1 MNYDVALVLGTGIK
15 QNGTLPDSCIS
26 NVKTAVS
33 LYKNKEVSKLVFAGK
48 WAWNCK
54 YNPPI
59 TESLA
64 MKQLAISLGVV
75 ESDIFIEDES
85 VTTVSNLCHVK
96 SKILLPNGYKS
107 VLLVCSNSVQ
117 KPRNLY
123 NLEMVLG
130 PEFTYDVML
139 TDFTYP
145 SQIEAELSAKESQKI
160 TEAQKFYH
168 GVTAGDHEL
177 ILQFAKIDLDKKILS
192 SKLKQ

>member
-1 MNYDVALVLGTGIK
+1 MTYDVALVLGTGIK

-54 YNPPI
+54 YNPPT
-59 TESLA
+59 TEAGA
-64 MKQLAISLGVV
+64 MKQLALSLGVL
-75 ESDIFIEDES
+75 EADIFIEDES
-85 VTTVSNLCHVK
+85 VTTVSNICHVK
-96 SKILLPNGYKS
+96 SKILLPNNFKS
-107 VLLVCSNSVQ
+107 LLLVCSNSVQ

-130 PEFTYDVML
+130 PEFTFDVKL
-139 TDFTYP
+139 TDFVYP
-145 SQIEAELSAKESQKI
+145 PHIEAELSAKESQKI

-192 SKLKQ
+192 SKVKQ